1 MNNLKE
7 HKLPLNS
14 MIGGWYIP
22 EKICDELINLF
33 QLNADKHQ
41 QGVVGPHPA
50 RVNKDIKTSTEL
62 VIDPYYQHKT
72 IIDYRKNLD
81 LVVKAY
87 EKRYPE
93 LEEFSPYGMI
103 ETFQIQHYKPGEGF
117 KGWHFERSNKKDNR
131 CLVFMTYLNTV
142 PDAGTQFKYQQ
153 LTTPAEKGLTLIW
166 PPDFSHTHKGQIS
179 KKEEK
184 FIITGWLGFA

>member
-87 EKRYPE
+87 EKR
-93 LEEFSPYGMI
+93 
-103 ETFQIQHYKPGEGF
+103 
-117 KGWHFERSNKKDNR
+117 
-131 CLVFMTYLNTV
+131 
-142 PDAGTQFKYQQ
+142 
-153 LTTPAEKGLTLIW
+153 
-166 PPDFSHTHKGQIS
+166 
-179 KKEEK
+179 
-184 FIITGWLGFA
+184 